1 MARREATY
9 PEAVLVVDDDPVF
22 LQYAGAILRNAG
34 FYVLSACS
42 PGDAIEIES
51 IYPGTIRLLLSDV
64 VMPDMTGPDLA
75 AALTPRRRGMRV
87 LLMSACDAFHKP
99 SLQPGWRFLQK
110 PFGPEALAGAVSDAL
125 SLEGFDAPAFF
136 ESVTR
141 CNLSSIAATEP
152 SGGLHV

>member
-9 PEAVLVVDDDPVF
+9 PEAVLAVDDDPVF

-34 FYVLSACS
+34 FYVLSADS
-42 PGDAIEIES
+42 PDEAMEIES

-64 VMPDMTGPDLA
+64 MMPGMSGPDLA
-75 AALTPRRRGMRV
+75 AALTARRLGMRV
-87 LLMSACDAFHKP
+87 LLMSACDAFHRR

-110 PFGPEALAGAVSDAL
+110 PFGPEVLAGAVSDAL
-125 SLEGFDAPAFF
+125 SVEGLEAPAVF

-141 CNLSSIAATEP
+141 RNLLSVPAAEP